1 MTKPWSTFKLE
12 QSLTNVIDQVV
23 QELFVYG
30 SRKYHSR
37 SDFARVACIELLKK
51 EGIQEIEPVRSIRKN
66 KNNKIGVVA

>member
-1 MTKPWSTFKLE
+1 MTKVWSTFKLE

-23 QELFVYG
+23 QELFIYG
-30 SRKYHSR
+30 SKKYHSR

-51 EGIQEIEPVRSIRKN
+51 EGIQEIAPVKSIKN